1 MSAPLRSP
9 GFFRHVWLLWRLR
22 AQIALNQQR
31 SRALATALFAASV
44 LPAVGIGTSAYA
56 LLALPWVAQSPVWSA
71 FILNLLC
78 FVTSAVWTTWP
89 ILSAGVDDHSELSRY
104 VAFPI
109 SRFRLLFASTLASV
123 CEPRILFFFAPVVG
137 ASLGFSSTHALAGRW
152 LLPLL
157 MVSYA
162 ALNAAWSRAGLHVV
176 LNALR
181 SHRNAELLGGFFAL
195 FLLACSF
202 IPPIDASWLFA
213 VANGASALDLTV
225 LINAALALGRVPPG
239 FYGSALLAMSRGDVA
254 GAVLRLGGLW
264 AFTAIGFGAAY
275 ALLSRFYAGAGR
287 SGGAGG
293 LTEQRNPFA
302 RTTVTFTTLL
312 AREALDLWKN
322 PRARLLASVPFV
334 LAILLK
340 LLSGRDLFV
349 YLVGRTADAWLLG
362 GFATYGAVVMA
373 ATFSQNMFAYDGHG
387 FGLLLSAPVTLTQV
401 MRAKNAVHGAAA
413 LALSTLVTVFY
424 AAYFRTA
431 SPLDVAC
438 ALASV
443 LAVVPVVLAAGNF
456 LSVAYPVKFH
466 ASLKR
471 RDKVPFT
478 AAMLGVAAAGLG
490 CAPMSFAFRWQVREG
505 PAAETL
511 GLLLLSAA
519 LGWMAYH
526 WTFATAARRLLLH
539 RERVLSAVTR
549 D

>member
-9 GFFRHVWLLWRLR
+9 GFLRHLWLLWRLR
-22 AQIALNQQR
+22 AQIALNQRR
-31 SRALATALFAASV
+31 SRALASALYVASV
-44 LPAVGIGTSAYA
+44 VPAAGLGASAWA
-56 LLALPWVAQSPVWSA
+56 LMASPWVASSPVWSA

-78 FVTSAVWTTWP
+78 FVTSAVWCTWP

-104 VAFPI
+104 AAFPI
-109 SRFRLLFASTLASV
+109 SRFRLLFASTVASV

-137 ASLGFSSTHALAGRW
+137 ASLGFAATHPVAAPP
-152 LLPLL
+152 LLPVLL
-157 MVSYA
+157 LSYA

-176 LNALR
+176 LNVLR
-181 SHRNAELLGGFFAL
+181 AHRNAELLGGFFAL

-225 LINAALALGRVPPG
+225 LIDAALALGRVPPG
-239 FYGSALLAMSRGDVA
+239 FYGGALFALGQGNVE
-254 GAVLRLGGLW
+254 GALWRLGGMW
-264 AFTAIGFGAAY
+264 AFTAMGFAAAY
-275 ALLSRFYAGAGR
+275 ALLSRFYQSAGR
-287 SGGAGG
+287 AGGAAG

-302 RTTVTFTTLL
+302 RTAAPFTTLV

-349 YLVGRTADAWLLG
+349 FLVGRTADAWMLG
-362 GFATYGAVVMA
+362 ALATYGAVVMA

-387 FGLLLSAPVTLTQV
+387 FSLLLAAPVTLAQV

-413 LALSTLVTVFY
+413 LLLSSLVAVFY

-431 SPLDVAC
+431 SALDVAC
-438 ALASV
+438 AMASV
-443 LAVVPVVLAAGNF
+443 LLVVPVVLAAGNF
-456 LSVAYPVKFH
+456 LSVAFPVKFH

-490 CAPMSFAFRWQVREG
+490 CAPMTFAYRWQMAEG
-505 PAAETL
+505 VTVETL
-511 GLLLLSAA
+511 GVLVLCAA
-519 LGWMAYH
+519 LGWMAYRLS
-526 WTFATAARRLLLH
+526 FAPAARQLLLH